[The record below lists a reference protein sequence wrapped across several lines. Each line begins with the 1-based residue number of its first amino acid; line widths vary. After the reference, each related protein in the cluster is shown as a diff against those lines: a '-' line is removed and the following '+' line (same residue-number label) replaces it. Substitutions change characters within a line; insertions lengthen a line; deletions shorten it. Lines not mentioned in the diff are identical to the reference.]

1 MSSSYGY
8 VPLAQAGQLQ
18 RAYDIASPATWT
30 FTRQMSA
37 SALDLAD
44 FGGVEVSGPF
54 SPEQITEL
62 TALGGGHFPSAEA
75 FYLWLH
81 QYD

>member
-8 VPLAQAGQLQ
+8 VPLAHAGQLQ
-18 RAYDIASPATWT
+18 QVYDIASPATWP
-30 FTRQMSA
+30 FERQMSA
-37 SALDLAD
+37 NPLDVAA

-75 FYLWLH
+75 FNLWLH
-81 QYD
+81 QYA